1 MYLNSVN
8 IYILP
13 RVGREEVGKFEEE
26 CSPLSDWMN
35 ETICGAGDGDD
46 VQKG

>member
-1 MYLNSVN
+1 MHLNSVN

-13 RVGREEVGKFEEE
+13 HVGGEEIGKFEEE
-26 CSPLSDWMN
+26 SSPLGDWMN
-35 ETICGAGDGDD
+35 ETSCGAGDADD